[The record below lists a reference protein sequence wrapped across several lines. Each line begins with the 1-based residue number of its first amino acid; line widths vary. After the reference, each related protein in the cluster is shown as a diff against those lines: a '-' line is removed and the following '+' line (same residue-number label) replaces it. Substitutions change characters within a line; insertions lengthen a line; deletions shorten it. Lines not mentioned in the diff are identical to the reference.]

1 MRDKHP
7 GRGQV
12 RLPQP
17 CHSRAA
23 QRPLCQ
29 AILSRAVGFPSFF
42 AEKRLL
48 SIPCDVCFSLSYG
61 THQTV
66 KPSCLALGLQ

>member
-12 RLPQP
+12 SLVTALSQQS
-17 CHSRAA
+17 CSE
-23 QRPLCQ
+23 

-48 SIPCDVCFSLSYG
+48 SIPCDVYFSLSYG
-61 THQTV
+61 TYQTV